1 MPQISSFRDLTV
13 YRQSVREAKR
23 VFVLTRRFPREEMY
37 SLTDQIR
44 RASRAV
50 GSLIAE
56 GWGRR
61 RYVAAFVNKVD
72 EALAE
77 SMETQSWLDHALA
90 CEYITRDEHRSH
102 DAAGQSIGGML
113 SRMMEKA
120 DTFCPSARSR

>member
-1 MPQISSFRDLTV
+1 MAQISSFRDLAV
-13 YRQSVREAKR
+13 YRQAVREAKR
-23 VFVLTRRFPREEMY
+23 VFVLTKRFPREEMY

-50 GSLIAE
+50 ASLIAE

-77 SMETQSWLDHALA
+77 SMETQAWLDHVLS
-90 CEYITRDEHRSH
+90 CEYITREEYRSH
-102 DAAGQSIGGML
+102 DAAWQSIGGML
-113 SRMMEKA
+113 SRVIEKA
-120 DTFCPSARSR
+120 NTFCPAARS